1 MNGEVIALGAES
13 IISHI
18 EKWGLDLAVKTRQ
31 KKPYLLP
38 DIDENLRNTRI
49 SRECKLLIAVRTLGI
64 LTPSVYAIDY
74 LSKSIIMDYIA
85 GEQLKVI
92 ISKDP
97 VNRGKVLCQKF
108 GGILAKLHNEG
119 IVHGDPTTSN
129 VIVDNEENLWLIDFG
144 LAEMNA
150 TIEMKGVDL
159 HLVRRAFETT
169 HWNYQGPLFDAV
181 IEGYT
186 ANLNESIEEILERM
200 NEIRERGRY
209 H

>member
-18 EKWGLDLAVKTRQ
+18 KRWGLDFVVKTRQ
-31 KKPYLLP
+31 KKPYLLS

-49 SRECKLLIAVRTLGI
+49 SRECKLLVTARTLGI
-64 LTPSVYAIDY
+64 LTPSIYAIDY
-74 LSKSIIMDYIA
+74 QSKSIIMDYID

-92 ISKDP
+92 ITKEP
-97 VNRGKVLCQKF
+97 VNRGVILCQKF
-108 GGILAKLHNEG
+108 GAILAKLHNGG

-129 VIVDNEENLWLIDFG
+129 ILVDKEEKIWMIDFG

-169 HWNYQGPLFDAV
+169 HWEYQDPLFDAV

-186 ANLNESIEEILERM
+186 TNLNDSAGEVLNRM